1 VIKLSIK
8 GLADFMTASPARQR
22 RILRDYK
29 RLDEDEPTA
38 RRLYYKESRDLI
50 TAFHRN
56 SHEIGWLSDRAE
68 LLKRQA
74 ATATPASAI
83 RLRHNVRAVRLYER
97 NFGSRSF
104 EPLNPVRLNLEF
116 YAVRIS
122 VVPDLHILEE
132 GKEKL
137 VKLDFGVKAPEPQL
151 TKIISQATF
160 EAAAGHVRG
169 LTSSSILYLDV
180 ARGKE
185 YRGARAGA
193 RTMREIEAACLN
205 IAALWDGI

>member
-1 VIKLSIK
+1 
-8 GLADFMTASPARQR
+8 M
-22 RILRDYK
+22 
-29 RLDEDEPTA
+29 
-38 RRLYYKESRDLI
+38 
-50 TAFHRN
+50 
-56 SHEIGWLSDRAE
+56 
-68 LLKRQA
+68 
-74 ATATPASAI
+74 
-83 RLRHNVRAVRLYER
+83 RAVRLYER

-104 EPLNPVRLNLEF
+104 EPLSPIRLNLEF

-122 VVPDLHILEE
+122 VVPDLHILEN

-137 VKLDFGVKAPEPQL
+137 VKLDFGVKAPEPEL
-151 TKIISQATF
+151 TKIIAQATF